1 MTIKIFNMKCIRIL
15 LFIIICLLPAS
26 SCDDWLELIPP
37 DGLVRDEY
45 WKSKEDIEATLM
57 GAYQSFA
64 GLNGNLFLFGEMRAD
79 MIESDQN
86 TPNAQRSIMLG
97 NIYPSNSMT
106 DWSEF
111 YKVIN
116 YCNNVL
122 KYAPEIIKFDQTFT
136 EYQMRGFEAEA
147 VFLRSLAY
155 FYLVRIFKE
164 VPLVLEPSEQDDVQF
179 YLPKSADTTILRV
192 ISEDLNK
199 VKLYVTD
206 DYGSDE
212 ENLGRATKGAILS
225 LLADISLWNFD
236 YQECIDYIYEIEE
249 IGYLLMPG
257 GKWFEVFY
265 PGNSLEGIFEFQFD
279 DGLGQNN
286 ALWQKTYYTNR
297 VFQASKTALDLL
309 TPETSSEI
317 IRGPGSLRSYD
328 GMIWKF
334 CGAASDGVTYRPS
347 SERNSC
353 NWVVY
358 RYADVLL
365 MKAEALSQLERFD
378 EALTIINQ
386 IRSRALM
393 NAAEIPYTTEAFE
406 DAIMEERATELA
418 FEGKRWFDLLRLG
431 RRNNYSRKSKLI
443 EIIIEKVPST
453 QKLVLASKLTDPFG
467 WYLPIQENELERN
480 SNLVQN
486 PYYADYSTD

>member
-1 MTIKIFNMKCIRIL
+1 
-15 LFIIICLLPAS
+15 
-26 SCDDWLELIPP
+26 
-37 DGLVRDEY
+37 
-45 WKSKEDIEATLM
+45 
-57 GAYQSFA
+57 
-64 GLNGNLFLFGEMRAD
+64 
-79 MIESDQN
+79 
-86 TPNAQRSIMLG
+86 MLG
-97 NIYPSNSMT
+97 NLDPSNSMT

-111 YKVIN
+111 YTVIN

-206 DYGSDE
+206 DYGSPE

-286 ALWQKTYYTNR
+286 AL
-297 VFQASKTALDLL
+297 
-309 TPETSSEI
+309 
-317 IRGPGSLRSYD
+317 
-328 GMIWKF
+328 
-334 CGAASDGVTYRPS
+334 
-347 SERNSC
+347 
-353 NWVVY
+353 
-358 RYADVLL
+358 
-365 MKAEALSQLERFD
+365 
-378 EALTIINQ
+378 
-386 IRSRALM
+386 
-393 NAAEIPYTTEAFE
+393 
-406 DAIMEERATELA
+406 
-418 FEGKRWFDLLRLG
+418 
-431 RRNNYSRKSKLI
+431 
-443 EIIIEKVPST
+443 
-453 QKLVLASKLTDPFG
+453 
-467 WYLPIQENELERN
+467 
-480 SNLVQN
+480 
-486 PYYADYSTD
+486 